1 MMRTVFALFCLLAL
15 AVAARADTLMLAP
28 KYDVAGTNPNGSKYA
43 GTATIE
49 VISDTTFAIRWE
61 IGSSVFKGFGMRM
74 NDSLAATYMIGG
86 DPGLII
92 YKVDDS
98 GVRALVGALPQRQRH
113 GTADA
118 AEVTSALALFA
129 GGHGAV
135 IAGLGPA
142 IHVR

>member
-1 MMRTVFALFCLLAL
+1 MIRTVFALFCLLAL

-74 NDSLAATYMIGG
+74 NDSLAAT
-86 DPGLII
+86 DRRR
-92 YKVDDS
+92 S
-98 GVRALVGALPQRQRH
+98 GIDHLQGRRQRRAERALVGARP
-113 GTADA
+113 
-118 AEVTSALALFA
+118 
-129 GGHGAV
+129 
-135 IAGLGPA
+135 
-142 IHVR
+142 

>member
-1 MMRTVFALFCLLAL
+1 MIRTFCALFCLLAL
-15 AVAARADTLMLAP
+15 VVAAHADTLMLAP

-74 NDSLAATYMIGG
+74 NDSVAATYVIGG

-98 GVRALVGALPQRQRH
+98 GVLSGLWSVRGHNGSGTERLTPQK
-113 GTADA
+113 
-118 AEVTSALALFA
+118 
-129 GGHGAV
+129 
-135 IAGLGPA
+135 
-142 IHVR
+142 

>member
-1 MMRTVFALFCLLAL
+1 MIRTILTLAFIVV

-28 KYDVAGTNPNGSKYA
+28 TYDVAGTNPNGSKYA

-74 NDSLAATYMIGG
+74 NDSLAATYVIGG

-98 GVRALVGALPQRQRH
+98 GVLRGLWSVRGHDGSGTERLTPQK
-113 GTADA
+113 
-118 AEVTSALALFA
+118 
-129 GGHGAV
+129 
-135 IAGLGPA
+135 
-142 IHVR
+142 